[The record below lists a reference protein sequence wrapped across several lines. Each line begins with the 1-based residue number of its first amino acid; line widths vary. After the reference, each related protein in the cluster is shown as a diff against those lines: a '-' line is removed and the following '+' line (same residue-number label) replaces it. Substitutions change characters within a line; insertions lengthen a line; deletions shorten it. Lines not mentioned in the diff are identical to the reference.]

1 MLDSANDGTNI
12 GFLLSSALMTGRAL
26 MRLLRL
32 PLTVLTAGIAIIIFA
47 PGPAFAD
54 SEPSGTSGA
63 HESEHSA
70 ISTRAQPERDRPA
83 RADASRE
90 LPAQNSSVPAATK
103 SRSNHPDPTDRDER
117 SKAPASSEAAPSP
130 AGVSRFSRVTAS
142 RATKVPDRPKP
153 PALAEKTP
161 RTTTPAEARAVEPA
175 AENANNA
182 PNSMPANIS
191 KSDAAQTRLPQPD
204 TARVVVPIAQP
215 EATRAVV
222 PAAASPTAIA
232 KADTAA
238 GSTAAHA
245 PTLLGFVTGL
255 IFGAFTQLERL
266 LTGPPTV
273 PAGSS
278 VTVRSSTL
286 EIAPGVVVPADWY
299 FPAGGP
305 PERMIL
311 LQHGFFAI
319 GPMYSDTAATL
330 AETTHSVVVA
340 PTLTSNP
347 LADGGLWVN
356 GVGMQQAIARLFVGD
371 RTALTASAL
380 AAGYARQYGLPA
392 GAATLPT
399 QFALAGHSAGGALVS
414 GAAGY
419 LVSYGAA
426 DDLAGV
432 VLLDAVTTSDQLSGA
447 LAKLNAYQQQTGR
460 YIPVREIG
468 SPPNLWNFISNV
480 DMALFQARPDHFGG
494 VVLSGGVHTD
504 SMGGASAVS
513 EFLVRLV
520 AGFPLPQ
527 NSLALRQLSAQWLN
541 DWFAGNTTAGDNL
554 APGTTLTI
562 ATANGTAVGTVIGTP
577 APEPTSVTP
586 NDMVLTAS

>member
-1 MLDSANDGTNI
+1 M
-12 GFLLSSALMTGRAL
+12 RA
-26 MRLLRL
+26 
-32 PLTVLTAGIAIIIFA
+32 I
-47 PGPAFAD
+47 D
-54 SEPSGTSGA
+54 
-63 HESEHSA
+63 
-70 ISTRAQPERDRPA
+70 
-83 RADASRE
+83 
-90 LPAQNSSVPAATK
+90 
-103 SRSNHPDPTDRDER
+103 
-117 SKAPASSEAAPSP
+117 
-130 AGVSRFSRVTAS
+130 
-142 RATKVPDRPKP
+142 
-153 PALAEKTP
+153 
-161 RTTTPAEARAVEPA
+161 PA
-175 AENANNA
+175 AENA
-182 PNSMPANIS
+182 PTSMPANIS
-191 KSDAAQTRLPQPD
+191 KSDAARAQLPQPRTAPVVAPVAQPQSTLTAVPAVSSPTT
-204 TARVVVPIAQP
+204 TARAH
-215 EATRAVV
+215 ATTQTN
-222 PAAASPTAIA
+222 PTP
-232 KADTAA
+232 
-238 GSTAAHA
+238 A
-245 PTLLGFVTGL
+245 PTLLGVVTGL

-299 FPAGGP
+299 FPAGDP

-319 GPMYSDTAATL
+319 GPMYSNTAATL
-330 AETTHSVVVA
+330 AESTDSIVVV

-347 LADGGLWVN
+347 FADGGLWVN

-371 RTALTASAL
+371 RTALTSSAM
-380 AAGYARQYGLPA
+380 AAGYDKQYSLAGDAPLPA
-392 GAATLPT
+392 

-432 VLLDAVTTSDQLSGA
+432 LLLDAVTTGDQLSGA

-480 DMALFQARPDHFGG
+480 DAALSQARPDHFGG
-494 VVLSGGVHTD
+494 LVLSGGVHTD
-504 SMGGASAVS
+504 SMGGGSAVS
-513 EFLVRLV
+513 EFLVHLV

-541 DWFAGNTTAGDNL
+541 DWFSGNTTDGDNL

-577 APEPTSVTP
+577 APAPTSVAPSGT
-586 NDMVLTAS
+586 VLTAS